1 MSLAILSKKDPAV
14 SRLIKSSELLRAA
27 KELGSGNFCKV
38 FTSSKPTRVLKLTTD
53 KTHYEYLIGRTAP
66 ASIFRPRVYKDFG
79 KIGNTSNGVEI
90 FLLEVERLRELR
102 YPSQNYSIVAALT
115 EFEIS
120 RNRLPELVS
129 EIRGVSRQMLE
140 FMKRLNAFKKSI
152 SAGYDIGDRNFMER
166 RTGTLVFNDPL
177 YDEALC
183 DRYYWSG
190 SGYNG

>member
-1 MSLAILSKKDPAV
+1 MRLAILSKKDPAV

-27 KELGSGNFCKV
+27 KELGSGNFGKV

-53 KTHYEYLIGRTAP
+53 KTHYEYLIGKTAP

-90 FLLEVERLRELR
+90 FLLEVERLRKLC
-102 YPSQNYSIVAALT
+102 YPSKNYSMVAALT
-115 EFEIS
+115 DFYVS
-120 RNRLPELVS
+120 RSRLPEFML
-129 EIRGVSRQMLE
+129 ELPGVSREMAE

-152 SAGYDIGDRNFMER
+152 GAGYDIGDRNFMER

-177 YDEALC
+177 YLDCAT
-183 DRYYWSG
+183 S
-190 SGYNG
+190 